1 MTKMTRKPLLAIGL
15 VAAMVSASASA
26 ASWQDKL
33 SSTASDLMNSS
44 SATSSQST
52 GTGTSTGSG
61 LSLSSITGLLNG
73 GNKAVS
79 SNSMSNATGVLQYC
93 AENNLVKNNVSSV
106 TEQLKSKLGLTSSSE
121 QQSQSGYLEGV
132 EGLLNTGSD
141 QKINLKALGETPLG
155 AKLKTKACNV
165 VLEQGKKYLGM

>member
-1 MTKMTRKPLLAIGL
+1 MKKITHTPLLAMGF
-15 VAAMVSASASA
+15 VAALVSASACAS
-26 ASWQDKL
+26 SWQDKL

-44 SATSSQST
+44 SATSGQASGAQN
-52 GTGTSTGSG
+52 G

-79 SNSMSNATGVLQYC
+79 SDSMSNATGILQYC

-106 TEQLKSKLGLTSSSE
+106 TDQLKNKLGLTDSGA
-121 QQSQSGYLEGV
+121 QQQESGYMQGLA
-132 EGLLNTGSD
+132 GLLNTGNNQQIS
-141 QKINLKALGETPLG
+141 LKSLSNTPLG
-155 AKLKTKACNV
+155 EKLKTKACNV

>member
-44 SATSSQST
+44 SATSSQS
-52 GTGTSTGSG
+52 TGTSTGSG

-106 TEQLKSKLGLTSSSE
+106 TDQLKSKLGLTSSSE

>member
-1 MTKMTRKPLLAIGL
+1 
-15 VAAMVSASASA
+15 
-26 ASWQDKL
+26 
-33 SSTASDLMNSS
+33 
-44 SATSSQST
+44 
-52 GTGTSTGSG
+52 
-61 LSLSSITGLLNG
+61 
-73 GNKAVS
+73 
-79 SNSMSNATGVLQYC
+79 MSNATGVLQYC